1 MGRKPSTAI
10 LNRVAGDPAP
20 AAARKLAIGPA
31 IRDRR
36 LRLGLT
42 LKALATA
49 SDLSAP
55 FLSQVERGL
64 TTPSVVS
71 LMGIAKALGVDIN
84 YFISVPKQGQIV
96 RRANAPEV
104 IDVGTPAIYQR
115 LSGNHEER
123 KMEALLMVIPAGLA
137 APTTR
142 RDGEGFWY
150 VLDGEIDMTVGPDHF
165 VLKTGDTA
173 HFDQRHPYKMANRSD
188 RPVRIL
194 WVGTPA
200 LF

>member
-1 MGRKPSTAI
+1 MGRKPSKAA
-10 LNRVAGDPAP
+10 LSGAVSESNPGAP
-20 AAARKLAIGPA
+20 RKLAIGPA

-42 LKALATA
+42 LQALATA
-49 SDLSAP
+49 AELSAP

-64 TTPSVVS
+64 TTPSIVS

-84 YFISVPKQGQIV
+84 YFISVPKQGQII
-96 RRANAPEV
+96 RRADAPEM
-104 IDVGTPAIYQR
+104 IDVGMPVTYQR
-115 LSGNHEER
+115 LSGEHEER
-123 KMEALLMVIPAGLA
+123 KMEALLMVIPAGLE

-142 RDGEGFWY
+142 RDGEGLWY
-150 VLDGEIDMTVGPDHF
+150 VLDGEIDMTIGPDHF
-165 VLKTGDTA
+165 VLKAGDSA
-173 HFDQRHPYKMANRSD
+173 HFDQRHAYKMANRGD
-188 RPVRIL
+188 QPVRIL